1 MCEFDIKELKS
12 PGEFGVR
19 QASKEGEERENLLR
33 SLIAHPYKV
42 YFAFLWNKKILYGI
56 FDENSYLE
64 KRVFQDSSSHQK
76 SRIISFSTNHF

>member
-1 MCEFDIKELKS
+1 MCEFDIKELQS

-42 YFAFLWNKKILYGI
+42 YFAFFWKKRYYTGFLMRTPILK
-56 FDENSYLE
+56 N
-64 KRVFQDSSSHQK
+64 VFFKIVLHIK
-76 SRIISFSTNHF
+76 NPV